1 MIVLLC
7 NTKITK
13 NKEFLHFC
21 NKNKDNL
28 KNPIIKNFLRKE
40 KNLNL
45 LMKAVLHPS
54 KYNKEAVDK
63 AFRSYYLKVKKI
75 KYVSN
80 LIYFFSIDFDKKQR
94 KHQNNQSLI
103 LDKNITNEAETTFK
117 ELIPD
122 KKQSTDN
129 IFGSSLID
137 HIEDKRLAKAL
148 KKLTEKQLQ
157 VLELIYLKNVSLKE
171 ISFILD
177 STPQN
182 VSNQHRKALIKLYDL
197 LKL

>member
-1 MIVLLC
+1 
-7 NTKITK
+7 
-13 NKEFLHFC
+13 
-21 NKNKDNL
+21 
-28 KNPIIKNFLRKE
+28 
-40 KNLNL
+40 
-45 LMKAVLHPS
+45 
-54 KYNKEAVDK
+54 YNKEAVDK

-157 VLELIYLKNVSLKE
+157 VLELIYL
-171 ISFILD
+171 
-177 STPQN
+177 
-182 VSNQHRKALIKLYDL
+182 
-197 LKL
+197 